1 MFDWIKRFFMTR
13 WGGHC
18 PLCGSSRVSIKIRRK
33 SPLRGRRPDV
43 CVLHM
48 SGVSPR
54 MELPDPSR
62 HLRAEGHSNAR

>member
-1 MFDWIKRFFMTR
+1 MGWALSTLRQFACVDQDS
-13 WGGHC
+13 
-18 PLCGSSRVSIKIRRK
+18 PEA
-33 SPLRGRRPDV
+33 PLRGRRPDV
-43 CVLHM
+43 GVLHM